1 MSRNYNN
8 KWGDIPNTY
17 RGGVPIEYDHVKNVS
32 AVWIERGSLR
42 GSEILDQYLELSEPE
57 PVFSTYLEKQR
68 IEVKLL
74 WFGRKPKVTWANVT
88 ILGEYRIIR
97 NFSGRVLRD
106 IGKKSN
112 DQGSIVEV

>member
-17 RGGVPIEYDHVKNVS
+17 RHGVPIEYDHVTNVS

-57 PVFSTYLEKQR
+57 PVFSTYMEKQR

-106 IGKKSN
+106 IGKKSHDHN
-112 DQGSIVEV
+112 STVEV